1 MAESASRSSSSDQYK
16 AEYSGDFLLR
26 WDELIG
32 WQARRK
38 SEGSF
43 FIDLLRARNARRV
56 LDAATGTGFHAVHLA
71 EQGFSVVAA
80 DGAAMMIQQ
89 AAENLR
95 SRGVDVPVHVC
106 DWRELR
112 RIVDRPF
119 DAVLCLGNSLS
130 HLFEDSDRAATLQ
143 QFHDALV
150 PGGVL
155 IADHRNYDAVL
166 DGTHEAQRQNYC
178 CCGPTTSVQLSVE
191 HPRLVRIEYR
201 VGGDS
206 VHQIGTYPL
215 RRAEML
221 DALARAGFDD
231 IVTYG
236 DFHQEYDA
244 QRTEFFIHVARRR

>member
-1 MAESASRSSSSDQYK
+1 MLESTPHSCSSDQYK
-16 AEYSGDFLLR
+16 TEYSGEFLLR

-32 WQARRK
+32 WRARRK

-43 FIDLLRARNARRV
+43 FIDLLRAHNARRV

-80 DGAAMMIQQ
+80 DGAAMMVTQ

-106 DWRELR
+106 DWRELH
-112 RIVDRPF
+112 RIVDLPF

-130 HLFEDSDRAATLQ
+130 HLFDEGDRAATLK
-143 QFHDALV
+143 QFHDALT

-155 IADHRNYDAVL
+155 IADHRNYDTLL
-166 DGTHEAQRQNYC
+166 DGTYEAQRQNYC
-178 CCGPTTSVQLSVE
+178 CCGPTTSVKLIVE
-191 HPRLVRIEYR
+191 HPRLVRIEYQ
-201 VGGDS
+201 VGGDTA
-206 VHQIGTYPL
+206 HQIGTYPL

-221 DALARAGFDD
+221 AALARAGFDD
-231 IVTYG
+231 VVTYG
-236 DFHQEYDA
+236 DFQQDYDA
-244 QRTEFFIHVARRR
+244 QRTEFFTYVARKR